1 MKNGFWSKTLFASR
15 IKSEKVRLGEVL
27 FGYWLSPTLALLAS
41 GLFTSGFLNIYFTQY
56 LFVELLAEGGTWQTA
71 VNVFLAVLP
80 MASCVPIVLGNLFVG
95 QLIQHTYTSCG
106 KSRPWILASGLV
118 MPLAVVSIFA
128 IPLVSDPASNP
139 VLTMVLTALAY
150 NLFFAV
156 AYPLYY
162 TANSSLVPVST
173 RNGKQRGVL
182 ASVSNMALSTGIG
195 IGGMLF
201 PYIRKWLIPDTAT
214 LFEQRLSWFWIFL
227 VIGAMCF
234 VALVVQFYCTRE
246 RVNEEIAGLPTEFV
260 VKPTVHQQFSAVGH
274 DGFWWMSIIFCALF
288 QFGCTMRNLSLPYYV
303 NIFHGDFVEKLGG
316 SGSMQSLYTFVGS
329 IPMTIAALLVVP
341 LSMKVGKRP
350 LVIVGLLIDVVG
362 STLCFLQ
369 GDNVV
374 GVCVGVAL
382 KNLGAAPGSY
392 LMLAML
398 ADALDHNEA
407 RNGFR
412 CDGLTM
418 SIYASV
424 MIVSQPLAQ
433 GLFNALSA
441 AGINQTMSNFCY
453 IWVEGILYA
462 LLAVMMLFF
471 TVERHL
477 EDDRKK
483 VLSAEHAALSASNG
497 DISQGEVAAGSQSDA
512 ADDIAT
518 VEECDNA
525 ASEPTKTDE
534 NGNS

>member
-1 MKNGFWSKTLFASR
+1 
-15 IKSEKVRLGEVL
+15 
-27 FGYWLSPTLALLAS
+27 
-41 GLFTSGFLNIYFTQY
+41 
-56 LFVELLAEGGTWQTA
+56 
-71 VNVFLAVLP
+71 
-80 MASCVPIVLGNLFVG
+80 
-95 QLIQHTYTSCG
+95 
-106 KSRPWILASGLV
+106 
-118 MPLAVVSIFA
+118 
-128 IPLVSDPASNP
+128 
-139 VLTMVLTALAY
+139 
-150 NLFFAV
+150 
-156 AYPLYY
+156 
-162 TANSSLVPVST
+162 
-173 RNGKQRGVL
+173 
-182 ASVSNMALSTGIG
+182 
-195 IGGMLF
+195 
-201 PYIRKWLIPDTAT
+201 
-214 LFEQRLSWFWIFL
+214 
-227 VIGAMCF
+227 
-234 VALVVQFYCTRE
+234 
-246 RVNEEIAGLPTEFV
+246 
-260 VKPTVHQQFSAVGH
+260 
-274 DGFWWMSIIFCALF
+274 MSIIFCALF

-441 AGINQTMSNFCY
+441 AGITQTMSNFCY

-483 VLSAEHAALSASNG
+483 VLSAEHAALSAANG
-497 DISQGEVAAGSQSDA
+497 DISQGEVAVGSQSDA